1 MYCVNPACPNPNNPD
16 TTRRCQ
22 SCGANLLL
30 RDRYQ
35 TIKALGQGGFGA
47 TFIARD
53 RALPSA
59 PVCVIKQLRPASES
73 PRVLEMARQLFAR
86 EAKTLGRVGD
96 HPQVPRL
103 LDYFAVKDPVIGQ
116 EFFYLVQ
123 EYIAGKNLKQEVKA
137 SGLFTEERAKDFL
150 RQILP
155 LIKYLHENEV
165 IHRDIKPA
173 NIIRRDIDQKLVLI
187 DFGAVK
193 DEVNQTIMSNN
204 TGETAFTSFAIGTPG
219 FAPQEQMA
227 LRPVYASDIY
237 AIGATCLYLLTGQSP
252 KNFGYD
258 PLTCEIIWRPSV
270 QISDGFAAILT
281 KMLAAGVRDRYHSAD
296 EVLQALDLESH
307 SQDLAQSMMTRPIA
321 QTQVPEETTQIDTED
336 SKWLPEHIRQAR
348 AIRDRKAKKEKTI
361 LKQGLTMNTGIDP
374 RTVAQSGGSGGSHG
388 RTHAKITPDS
398 EALDAHGVRLA
409 YTKGKRD
416 FIECDLVGL
425 NLQNSIL
432 QKANFYHS
440 KLDRV
445 NLEGS
450 DLFNASFDRSSLTQA
465 NLRNA
470 NLSKASFLYANLSGA
485 DLRGADLSYAS
496 FNYANLRGVNL
507 CGANLTGAMITDQQ
521 LSYARTNWMTI
532 KPNGKRSFFG

>member
-16 TTRRCQ
+16 RTRRCQ

-35 TIKALGQGGFGA
+35 AIKALGQGGFGA

-53 RALPSA
+53 RSLPGA
-59 PVCVIKQLRPASES
+59 PVCVIKQLRPASDS

-103 LDYFAVKDPVIGQ
+103 LDYFAVKDPAIGQ

-137 SGLFTEERAKDFL
+137 NGPLSEQGAKEFL

-173 NIIRRDIDQKLVLI
+173 NIIRRDIDQQLVLI

-193 DEVNQTIMSNN
+193 DEVSQTIMSNN

-258 PLTCEIIWRPSV
+258 PLTCEIIWRPFV
-270 QISDGFAAILT
+270 QISNGFAEILT

-296 EVLQALDLESH
+296 EVLRALDLESH
-307 SQDLAQSMMTRPIA
+307 SQDLAQSMVTRPLTPIQA
-321 QTQVPEETTQIDTED
+321 PEETTQIDTED

-348 AIRDRKAKKEKTI
+348 AIRDRKAKKEKTM
-361 LKQGLTMNTGIDP
+361 LKQGLTMNTGMDP
-374 RTVAQSGGSGGSHG
+374 RTIAQSGGSGGSHG
-388 RTHAKITPDS
+388 RTQAKMPPDS
-398 EALDAHGVRLA
+398 EALDANGVRLA

-440 KLDRV
+440 KLDQV

-450 DLFNASFDRSSLTQA
+450 DLFNVSFDRSSLTQA
-465 NLRNA
+465 NLRNT

-496 FNYANLRGVNL
+496 FTYANLRGVNL